1 MSPTATP
8 VAHMKLTTTV
18 AAPEKSHQQTLPGT
32 DCRHGFVSLPVH
44 GVATSHTSIL
54 FVGCPVN
61 ISYVMIADKDPALF
75 GATGCTLALLQPTL
89 DQQGRHGSTS
99 PNIGAGVEGIA

>member
-8 VAHMKLTTTV
+8 VAHVKLTTTV
-18 AAPEKSHQQTLPGT
+18 AAPQTSHKQTLPGT
-32 DCRHGFVSLPVH
+32 DCWHGFVSLPVH

-61 ISYVMIADKDPALF
+61 ISYVMIADKDTALF
-75 GATGCTLALLQPTL
+75 GASGCALALLQPTL
-89 DQQGRHGSTS
+89 DQQGRDGATS
-99 PNIGAGVEGIA
+99 PNIGAGIEGVA